1 MQWTMVNA
9 ETHNWSKVI
18 VESSVSDGLSVA
30 HPASRFRDHLKKVIR
45 VKGQGYQSG
54 TLSSGPNR
62 TECGTREL
70 TVSVDA

>member
-30 HPASRFRDHLKKVIR
+30 HPCLKVQGPFKKGYKSQRSGVPEWNTVIW
-45 VKGQGYQSG
+45 
-54 TLSSGPNR
+54 T
-62 TECGTREL
+62 
-70 TVSVDA
+70 